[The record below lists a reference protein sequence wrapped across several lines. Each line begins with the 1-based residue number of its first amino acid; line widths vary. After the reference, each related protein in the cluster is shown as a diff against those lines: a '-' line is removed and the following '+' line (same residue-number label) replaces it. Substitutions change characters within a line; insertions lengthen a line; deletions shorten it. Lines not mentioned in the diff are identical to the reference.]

1 MDIGAGEIDMGS
13 VYAVYQPQTTL
24 TNEPS
29 ARALL
34 DWTTANCFCSVSI
47 WLSSAETV
55 ACRDSTFASNTSNFL
70 SLPLSSSSACAAK
83 GAKATTKPAA
93 INDRRM
99 VRLAVRPNLLSFPVR
114 KQRLISLAVALPLI
128 AVVFA
133 TPILARSSSL
143 SFIFDSGKLVLA
155 KNRSVTAK
163 IHQGSKPRSL
173 VRSDMFHGFR
183 EQTIAMMHIMIYT
196 M

>member
-70 SLPLSSSSACAAK
+70 SLPRSSSSACAGK
-83 GAKATTKPAA
+83 GAKATTKPTA

-99 VRLAVRPNLLSFPVR
+99 VRLAMRPKLLPFPIR
-114 KQRLISLAVALPLI
+114 EARLVSSAVALPLI
-128 AVVFA
+128 SVLFA
-133 TPILARSSSL
+133 TPIVAQLSSL
-143 SFIFDSGKLVLA
+143 SCILPPLCRHWLRNRGVAA
-155 KNRSVTAK
+155 KNSSPVGTAELD
-163 IHQGSKPRSL
+163 QSRCSKYKL
-173 VRSDMFHGFR
+173 L
-183 EQTIAMMHIMIYT
+183 
-196 M
+196 